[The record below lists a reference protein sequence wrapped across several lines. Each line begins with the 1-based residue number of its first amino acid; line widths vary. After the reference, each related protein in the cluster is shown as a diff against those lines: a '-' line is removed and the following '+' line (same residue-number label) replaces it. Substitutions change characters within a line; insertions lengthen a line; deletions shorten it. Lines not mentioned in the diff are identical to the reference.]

1 MQSERLSIGGLV
13 EEDEALYCELF
24 TDAVTMRHIGPPLTR
39 AGAKQRFHGA
49 LASSRRQPPTEL
61 LFSIRETAAAAHIGI
76 CALQNIDR
84 ARSRAEVGVMLRPA
98 CHRRGFGTEALRLV
112 LTTAFAVLSI
122 DEVWGQFDP
131 SHVAVERMNIRAG
144 MTYYGAA
151 PDYGARPGMRVQRAV
166 RPGVGGQAATERG
179 RSVIRSSGQ

>member
-1 MQSERLSIGGLV
+1 MRSERLSIGPLV
-13 EEDEALYCELF
+13 EADEALYCELF
-24 TDAVTMRHIGPPLTR
+24 TDAVTMRHIGPPLT
-39 AGAKQRFHGA
+39 GEEAKQRFHGA
-49 LASSRRQPPTEL
+49 LASCGRQPPAEL
-61 LFSIRETAAAAHIGI
+61 LFSIRETAAEGHIGV

-84 ARSRAEVGVMLRPA
+84 ARSRAEVGIMLRPA

-112 LTTAFAVLSI
+112 LTTAFAVLAI

-151 PDYGARPGMRVQRAV
+151 TDYGARPGMRVQRAV
-166 RPGVGGQAATERG
+166 RPGVGGQAAPERG
-179 RSVIRSSGQ
+179 GSVIRSFGR